1 VRRISLSAAG
11 VALLAL
17 GLAASA
23 AEAANPW
30 IKPRPLNIAHQGG
43 EDEFPS
49 NTMFAFRQAV
59 RAGADMLE
67 LDIGVTKDNKV
78 IVMHD
83 TTVDGKTN
91 GHGTVA
97 SKTLEQMRKL
107 DAAYW
112 FSRRGPNHYEHGR
125 PRAAYAFRGVAT
137 GARRPPK
144 GFSASDFRVP
154 TLTEVMK
161 AFPHTPINVEIKGRT
176 PAETDA
182 EYVQNAEVLAHLL
195 RKTKRRDLIVA
206 SFHQKALDRFHAL
219 LPRISLSPG
228 FEGVA
233 NWLLA
238 GGSPGAG
245 VAAFQVPIT
254 TRLGETQV
262 AVTTKPNVMRAHSQG
277 YAWQN
282 WFSDD
287 DRDAPAT
294 WRSLVDMCVDGI
306 MTSHPTALEQVLR
319 RERPP
324 GDCRARLN
332 LMRSTFFRK

>member
-1 VRRISLSAAG
+1 MRTTALSALAG
-11 VALLAL
+11 AALAI
-17 GLAASA
+17 GLAAPA

-59 RAGADMLE
+59 KAGADMLE

-78 IVMHD
+78 VVMHD

-91 GHGTVA
+91 GRGTVA
-97 SKTLEQMRKL
+97 SKTLGQIRKL

-112 FSRRGPNHYEHGR
+112 FSRRGPDHYEHGR
-125 PRAAYAFRGVAT
+125 PRSAYPFRGVAT
-137 GARRPPK
+137 GARKPPK
-144 GFSASDFRVP
+144 GFSASDFRAP
-154 TLTEVMK
+154 TLSEVMK
-161 AFPHTPINVEIKGRT
+161 AFPRTPINVEIKGRT
-176 PAETDA
+176 PDEADA
-182 EYVQNAEVLAHLL
+182 EYVGNAEVLARLL
-195 RKTKRRDLIVA
+195 RNTKRRDLIVA
-206 SFHQKALDRFHAL
+206 SFRQKALDRFHSL
-219 LPRISLSPG
+219 VPRIDLSPG
-228 FEGVA
+228 LDGVA

-245 VAAFQVPIT
+245 VVAFQVPIT
-254 TRLGETQV
+254 TRVGGTLL
-262 AVTTKPNVMRAHSQG
+262 ALTTKTNVTRAHGEG

-287 DRDAPAT
+287 DREAPGT

-306 MTSHPTALEQVLR
+306 MTSHPVALQKVLR
-319 RERPP
+319 GKRPP
-324 GDCRARLN
+324 ADCRR
-332 LMRSTFFRK
+332 